1 MIIANNSQQLIKE
14 RHHLKGSIALVT
26 TMGNL
31 HMGHLALVKQAKEEA
46 DHVIV
51 TIYVNPLQF
60 SVGED
65 LDSYPRTLKD
75 DIKKLEKL
83 DVDLLFTPSDSDIY
97 PDGMENHTQVMVPD
111 LSYLHCGAYR
121 KGHFLGV
128 STIVCK
134 LFNLTRPDV
143 ALFGNKDYQ
152 QLTIIRKMV
161 ADLAMPIKLIGLPT
175 YREESGLAM
184 SSRNRY
190 LSAEEKQL
198 AAELYNN
205 LLSAE
210 KLLKSGDADFRNIEK
225 MAKANLTAKGFDVEF
240 FSICNQD
247 NLSPANPDEKH
258 LVILAATKLGKPRL
272 IDNII
277 VNLP

>member
-1 MIIANNSQQLIKE
+1 MIIANDSQQLTKE
-14 RHHLKGSIALVT
+14 RHSLKGTIALVT

-31 HMGHLALVKQAKEEA
+31 HEGHLALVKQAIKEA

-83 DVDLLFTPSDSDIY
+83 DVDLLFTPTDSEIY
-97 PDGMENHTQVMVPD
+97 PGGMEYHTQVMVPD

-161 ADLAMPIKLIGLPT
+161 SDLAMPIKLIGLPT

-190 LSAEEKQL
+190 LSAEEKKL
-198 AAELYNN
+198 ASTLYNN
-205 LLSAE
+205 LLIAE
-210 KLLKSGDADFRNIEK
+210 EQLKSGSTDFRNIEEL
-225 MAKANLTAKGFDVEF
+225 AKSDLTQKGFEVEF
-240 FSICNQD
+240 FSICNQE
-247 NLSPANPDEKH
+247 NLSPATPGEKQ

>member
-1 MIIANNSQQLIKE
+1 MIIAKDSRQLIKE
-14 RHHLKGSIALVT
+14 RHSLKGTIALVT

-31 HMGHLALVKQAKEEA
+31 HKGHLALVKQATREA
-46 DHVIV
+46 DNVIV

-75 DIKKLEKL
+75 DISQLEKL
-83 DVDLLFTPSDSDIY
+83 NVDLLFTPTDTDIY
-97 PDGMENHTQVMVPD
+97 PDGMEYHTQVMVPD

-161 ADLAMPIKLIGLPT
+161 SDLAMPIKLIGLPT

-190 LSAEEKQL
+190 LSAEEKIL
-198 AAELYNN
+198 ASALYNN
-205 LLSAE
+205 LLIAE
-210 KLLKSGDADFRNIEK
+210 EKLKSGSTDFRNIEEL
-225 MAKANLTAKGFDVEF
+225 AKSDLTQKGFDVEF
-240 FSICNQD
+240 FSICNQE
-247 NLSPANPDEKH
+247 NLSPASPGEKQ

>member
-1 MIIANNSQQLIKE
+1 MIIANDSQQLIKQ
-14 RHHLKGSIALVT
+14 RHSLKGSIALVT

-31 HMGHLALVKQAKEEA
+31 HKGHLALVKQAKSEA
-46 DHVIV
+46 DNVIV

-65 LDSYPRTLKD
+65 LDSYPRTLKE
-75 DIKKLEKL
+75 DINKLEKL
-83 DVDLLFTPSDSDIY
+83 DVDLLFTPTDLEIY

-111 LSYLHCGAYR
+111 LSFVHCGAYR

-134 LFNLTRPDV
+134 LFNLIRPDV

-161 ADLAMPIKLIGLPT
+161 SDLAMPIKLIGLPT
-175 YREESGLAM
+175 YREDSGLAM

-190 LSAEEKQL
+190 LSAEEKIL
-198 AAELYNN
+198 ASALYKNLVIAED
-205 LLSAE
+205 
-210 KLLKSGDADFRNIEK
+210 KLKSGNTDLRNIEEV
-225 MAKANLTAKGFDVEF
+225 AKSNLLEKGFDVEF

-247 NLSPANPDEKH
+247 NLSPATAGEKH

-277 VNLP
+277 INLP

>member
-1 MIIANNSQQLIKE
+1 MIISNDSQQLIKE
-14 RHHLKGSIALVT
+14 RHSLKGTVSLVT

-31 HMGHLALVKQAKEEA
+31 HKGHLALVKRAKKEA

-65 LDSYPRTLKD
+65 LDSYPRTLED
-75 DIKKLEKL
+75 DISKLEKL
-83 DVDLLFTPSDSDIY
+83 DVDLLFTPTDSEIY

-111 LSYLHCGAYR
+111 LSFLHCGAYR

-143 ALFGNKDYQ
+143 ALFGNKDFQ

-161 ADLAMPIKLIGLPT
+161 SDLAMPIKLIGLQT

-190 LSAEEKQL
+190 LSAEEKIL
-198 AAELYNN
+198 ASALYNN
-205 LLSAE
+205 LLIAEE
-210 KLLKSGDADFRNIEK
+210 KLQSGNSDFRNIEQV
-225 MAKANLTAKGFDVEF
+225 AKSDLTKKGFDVEF

-247 NLSPANPDEKH
+247 NLSPATPGEKQ

>member
-1 MIIANNSQQLIKE
+1 MIIANDSQQLIKE
-14 RHHLKGSIALVT
+14 RLSLTGTIALVT

-31 HMGHLALVKQAKEEA
+31 HKGHLALVKQAKQEA

-60 SVGED
+60 SIGED
-65 LDSYPRTLKD
+65 LDSYPRTLKE
-75 DIKKLEKL
+75 DIYKLKKLN
-83 DVDLLFTPSDSDIY
+83 VDLLFTPTDSEIY
-97 PDGMENHTQVMVPD
+97 PDGMDNHTQVMVPD
-111 LSYLHCGAYR
+111 LSYVHCGAYR

-143 ALFGNKDYQ
+143 ALFGNKDFQ

-161 ADLAMPIKLIGLPT
+161 SDLAMPIKLIGLPT

-190 LSAEEKQL
+190 LSAEETVL
-198 AAELYNN
+198 ASSLYNN
-205 LLSAE
+205 LVMAE
-210 KLLKSGDADFRNIEK
+210 EQLKSGNSDFRHIEEV
-225 MAKANLTAKGFDVEF
+225 AKSNLAEKGFDVEF
-240 FSICNQD
+240 FSICNQH
-247 NLSPANPDEKH
+247 NLSPASAGEKH